1 MQTSYRANFTDATRP
16 IFGAAR
22 ASNFMHTAPV
32 ELPENVKASF
42 ELATPISRMFAF
54 LLDSGVQIISFIIFV
69 AVIGIMSPAF
79 SFSDGFGFL
88 VAFVI
93 VVAFAIFVGYYFF
106 MEGLFAG
113 RTLGK
118 MALGLRV
125 IREDGEEIGP
135 ARGIIRAFMRFLIIG
150 PMPILLAF
158 GVFNADVLAAAP
170 FFLLGGLMFLDPQAR
185 GVPDFA
191 AGTLVIKQSL
201 PPYRLN
207 RPYVPLYFEL
217 PHHYFPLN
225 HAEMEALTPD
235 DYVKLEQFGTRLS
248 TIRSTARRQAAV
260 SAAAALATRMN
271 YGVPV
276 DPDYAEVFLFE
287 MHSALKQQLQQL
299 YPDLYE

>member
-1 MQTSYRANFTDATRP
+1 
-16 IFGAAR
+16 
-22 ASNFMHTAPV
+22 MHTAPV

-42 ELATPISRMFAF
+42 ELATPMARVLAF
-54 LLDSGVQIISFIIFV
+54 FLDVGIQIVTFIVLIMI
-69 AVIGIMSPAF
+69 IGIMSPIAGF
-79 SFSDGFGFL
+79 FGDGFHL
-88 VAFVI
+88 LEAFII
-93 VVAFAIFVGYYFF
+93 VLFFAIFVGYYFV
-106 MEGLFAG
+106 MEGMFAG

-125 IREDGEEIGP
+125 VREDGEEIGP
-135 ARGIIRAFMRFLIIG
+135 ARGIIRAFMRFLIVG
-150 PMPILLAF
+150 PMPILLALGTVWSEAIA
-158 GVFNADVLAAAP
+158 GVP
-170 FFLLGGLMFLDPQAR
+170 FFLLGSLMFIDRKAR
-185 GVPDFA
+185 GIPDFA
-191 AGTLVIKQSL
+191 AGSMVIKQAL

-225 HAEMEALTPD
+225 HSEMEALTPD
-235 DYVKLEQFGTRLS
+235 DYVKLEEFGTRLS
-248 TIRSTARRQAAV
+248 TIQSAARRQAAI

-276 DPDYAEVFLFE
+276 EPDFAEVFLFE